1 MLRPGSRMT
10 CLFPALLAGTM
21 AHAEDP
27 GVAIELPSGGTAY
40 WEETR
45 HDTNAGMGLTYRFR
59 FVMPDLAKRVPA
71 TSGPASDFEDEAER
85 GAIDIDTE
93 TGEVS
98 GDAPVEGSGDY
109 VEAPETAPEAAPD
122 VAEEGTDQPDPEAMA
137 DGASDGGEDDDNADD
152 PTLPAAP
159 DLLLRDP
166 VHDDVVW
173 LCQSW
178 ALPRVAGSGPRPSQI
193 IISLADR
200 KSEFGTYDPE
210 VLQLFE
216 AFKIPTD
223 KDSCEWLPW

>member
-1 MLRPGSRMT
+1 MLRPVSCMI
-10 CLFPALLAGTM
+10 CLVPALLAGGM
-21 AHAEDP
+21 AHAEDA
-27 GVAIELPSGGTAY
+27 GVAIDLPSGGKVY
-40 WEETR
+40 WVETR
-45 HDTNAGMGLTYRFR
+45 HDTNAGIGLTYRFR
-59 FVMPDLAKRVPA
+59 FIMPDLAGRVPA
-71 TSGPASDFEDEAER
+71 TSGPASDFDDDSDR

-93 TGEVS
+93 TGAIE
-98 GDAPVEGSGDY
+98 GDVTLDGSGDY
-109 VEAPETAPEAAPD
+109 MDMPGADLQAESVEGADLPEAEND
-122 VAEEGTDQPDPEAMA
+122 AEA
-137 DGASDGGEDDDNADD
+137 GAEDDNADD

-159 DLLLRDP
+159 DLLMRDP

-200 KSEFGTYDPE
+200 RSEFGTYDPE